1 MFYQTISN
9 QKSFLIYYKISK
21 YIINI
26 SSWNFI
32 LKSNLREFFHN
43 VSIDIKKSSFTLKGS
58 SFKFMLEK

>member
-1 MFYQTISN
+1 MFYQTLCD

-43 VSIDIKKSSFTLKGS
+43 VLIDIKKSSFTLKES

>member
-43 VSIDIKKSSFTLKGS
+43 VLIDIKKSSFTLKGS